1 MSKSPQMS
9 SLGTF
14 FLRSPVLAAFGS
26 GVVVVVV
33 VWLGGIPGMIALPVG
48 ALTALA
54 QWLIW
59 RGGET
64 SLGYRIKVRQAGH
77 RSQAGEATSATPRP
91 PAEP

>member
-1 MSKSPQMS
+1 MS

-14 FLRSPVLAAFGS
+14 FLRSPLLAAFGS

-33 VWLGGIPGMIALPVG
+33 LLLQGIPGMAALPVG

-64 SLGYRIKVRQAGH
+64 SFGYRIKVRQAEH
-77 RSQAGEATSATPRP
+77 RSRAGQETSATPCRRP
-91 PAEP
+91 EP